1 VISGTN
7 QINQVNGNV
16 GIGTT
21 SPIGGK
27 LVVSSPGYTSSQV
40 VSTLGS
46 GGNGASWLATNG
58 GGATAAFGS
67 GPSAGSYD
75 FTGELSNAT
84 YVISGS
90 GNGIQ
95 LVTNGNN
102 VAETLLATG
111 NIGIGTTNPQAK
123 LEINGNLR
131 FTGDGSVQTTAWTG
145 TLCGGDYAESVEV
158 SQDLASIGPGD
169 ALVVDL
175 NNDDRFLKSAEPY
188 STAVMG
194 VYSTKPGVL
203 GRHQE
208 GAKAAD
214 EIPMAM
220 VGIVPAKVSAE
231 NGSIHRGDLLV
242 TSSTPGYLMK
252 GTDRTRM
259 LGAVVGKAL
268 GRLDTGTGVI
278 EVGVTLQ

>member
-1 VISGTN
+1 LSADNYG
-7 QINQVNGNV
+7 VNTTLYANGKAAMTLQAGGNV
-16 GIGTT
+16 GVGRTDPQNRLDVSTQFSKSSTIET
-21 SPIGGK
+21 SPI
-27 LVVSSPGYTSSQV
+27 TI
-40 VSTLGS
+40 STNETYANNPFVFYMGLIGAATNIS
-46 GGNGASWLATNG
+46 RVAVLQTTNYALDNFGNIAMQPHGGN
-58 GGATAAFGS
+58 
-67 GPSAGSYD
+67 
-75 FTGELSNAT
+75 
-84 YVISGS
+84 V
-90 GNGIQ
+90 
-95 LVTNGNN
+95 
-102 VAETLLATG
+102 
-111 NIGIGTTNPQAK
+111 GIGTTNPQAK

-131 FTGDGSVQTTAWTG
+131 FTADGSVQTTAWTG
-145 TLCGGDYAESVEV
+145 TLCGGDYAESVKV

-169 ALVVDL
+169 ALVVDP

-231 NGSIHRGDLLV
+231 NGPIHRGDLLV